1 MTNFSV
7 MTFPISRG
15 LEGMNRLTA
24 YLNTLP
30 LAGDWHFSHGTRF
43 DQTEVVIDFEAP
55 ADLDLVRRSP
65 GLA

>member
-1 MTNFSV
+1 MIAHSV

-15 LEGMNRLTA
+15 LEGLNRLTT
-24 YLNTLP
+24 YLNALP

-43 DQTEVVIDFEAP
+43 DQTEVAIDFELS
-55 ADLDLVRRSP
+55 ADLDLVRSSP

>member
-1 MTNFSV
+1 MTDFSV

-24 YLNTLP
+24 FLNALP
-30 LAGDWHFSHGTRF
+30 LAGDWHFSPGTRF
-43 DQTEVVIDFEAP
+43 DQTEVAINFEVP

-65 GLA
+65 GMA